1 MANGVRVSPNKS
13 FKAHSDDLYSKF
25 ADLMDS
31 LQELAR
37 EKGLSASDIA
47 EIMHASTAQ
56 IEEFE
61 HYDSDPTLRMV
72 RLYALAIG
80 ADISFTVSDRAAKSD
95 VAQYAKTSYSTKTV
109 SRKKFRKDKVH
120 LVTKSETS
128 RQWQTRTT

>member
-1 MANGVRVSPNKS
+1 MENSVRVPPKQSY
-13 FKAHSDDLYSKF
+13 KAHADDLYSEF
-25 ADLMDS
+25 SDLMDS

-80 ADISFTVSDRAAKSD
+80 ANISFNISDRDARGDIS
-95 VAQYAKTSYSTKTV
+95 QYAKPSSQTKITGK
-109 SRKKFRKDKVH
+109 RF
-120 LVTKSETS
+120 S
-128 RQWQTRTT
+128 RQTTLVVTQSKTSGRWQTRTA